1 MGRAART
8 AGPAMRVLVTGGGGF
23 LGEAVCRR
31 LTARGDTVHAL
42 QRHHSP
48 ALAALGVVQHLADV
62 RDRAAVTAAVAGCEA
77 VVHCAAKAGVH
88 GRDRDYEEIN
98 VSGTRNV
105 LDACARH
112 GALLVHTSSPSV
124 VHDGRDLEGVDESV
138 PYARRFPAAY
148 PRTKAEAERLVLAD
162 AAAGRVTAVAL
173 RPHLIWGPG
182 DPHFLPK
189 LVAGRRLLWLLGE
202 TDKSIDTTYVGNA
215 ADAHLLALDRLR
227 PGSPVAG
234 RAYFVTQGEPCGF
247 GEWLGLLLRAAG
259 LPPVTRRAPAGPVL
273 RAARLLERARRLPL
287 TGRLPP
293 LLFLVEQA
301 STAHWFDISAARRDL
316 GYRPRVSMAEG
327 LARLTAHLS
336 AGSAR

>member
-1 MGRAART
+1 
-8 AGPAMRVLVTGGGGF
+8 MRVLVTGGGGF
-23 LGEAVCRR
+23 LGEAVCRG
-31 LTARGDTVHAL
+31 LAARGDTVHAL

-48 ALAALGVVQHLADV
+48 ALAALGVAQHLADV

-182 DPHFLPK
+182 DPHFLPR

-202 TDKSIDTTYVGNA
+202 TDKTIDTTYVGNA